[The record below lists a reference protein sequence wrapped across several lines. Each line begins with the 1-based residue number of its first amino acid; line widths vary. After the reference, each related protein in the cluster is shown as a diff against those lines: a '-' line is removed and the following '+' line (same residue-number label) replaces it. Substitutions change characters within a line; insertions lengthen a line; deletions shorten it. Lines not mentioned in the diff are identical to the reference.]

1 MRFDQFVHKYTKG
14 VFAFIIVV
22 MVVPLVLWGYMG
34 GGPTDQTDEPAGT
47 VQSRVRGTVTVMQG
61 EFLQQRYRAVPAWWW
76 KKWNDRMTMM
86 MAMRFG
92 KNPDPPKEEEVEKQA
107 WDNIVLLQD
116 AREMGF
122 TATKQEADILARR
135 VYHHFTNSWEVD
147 LSILEKIARDLF
159 HTTQEIFDAWTLDQV
174 VMDKLLETV
183 SEAEFAD
190 YDRVYDRVLRQDQY
204 ARVWYASFDPKD
216 FEREKRP
223 PTPDEIL
230 RHYDQNKAK
239 FRTPEKARVSYLMAD
254 FEALKKKV
262 PEPTE
267 DEIRKYYQ
275 DNPGQFEE
283 EHKHGPGEEH
293 KEDEKRQVKP
303 LDHVRT
309 DVVSR
314 IKQRAAEKEA
324 DQIMDKVNVDLGAAA
339 AANKGKYPENIL
351 ETLKEKF
358 GKEGAELVFSNTAAF
373 DRKQLEEIEKEVG
386 TNSGLAQWAFDA
398 TVKEGEIGQKAKTSK
413 GVCLFRLDGRKAGGD
428 LGVTEAARTAIVK
441 DLQKEQVKKKTQAK
455 ASAVVQ
461 DISAKGIAAAR
472 AERALEWRVTRYFK
486 TQGGDTGIEDRGL
499 SFAVSQQVSSGKVKP
514 GQATVVQGSSV
525 GRDLAEWAYVVYLED
540 LAGGPPQE
548 SEEQLVSVRE
558 SENRATR
565 DRYRDEY
572 VEAAVRQANV
582 NPVKNSG
589 PTKPKSE

>member
-1 MRFDQFVHKYTKG
+1 MRFDQFVHKYTRG
-14 VFAFIIVV
+14 VFIFIVIV

-34 GGPTDQTDEPAGT
+34 GGPEEGKDELAGT
-47 VQSRVRGTVTVMQG
+47 IESRVFGKIEIGAATLR
-61 EFLQQRYRAVPAWWW
+61 QQQLRAVPAWWW
-76 KKWNDRMTMM
+76 NKWNDRMTML
-86 MAMRFG
+86 MAMRMG
-92 KNPDPPKEEEVEKQA
+92 RNPEPPKEEEIERQA
-107 WDNIVLLQD
+107 WHNIVLLQE
-116 AREMGF
+116 AKELGL
-122 TATKQEADILARR
+122 TASEQEAKLLLRN
-135 VYHHFTNSWEVD
+135 VYHHFTNQWNVD
-147 LSILEKIARDLF
+147 EDTLEKIARDLL
-159 HTTQEIFDAWTLDQV
+159 HSTMSVLDAWALDQV
-174 VMDKLLETV
+174 RIDKLLETV
-183 SEAEFAD
+183 SDAEFAE
-190 YDRVYDRVLRQDQY
+190 YDRVYERVLRQDQH
-204 ARVWYASFDPKD
+204 ARAWYASFDPKD
-216 FEREKRP
+216 SSRETRP

-230 RHYDQNKAK
+230 RHYEQNKAK

-267 DEIRKYYQ
+267 DEIKKYHQ
-275 DNPGQFEE
+275 DNQSQFEE

-303 LDHVRT
+303 LDQVRT

-324 DQIMDKVNVDLGAAA
+324 DQIMDKVNIDLGAAA

-373 DRKQLEEIEKEVG
+373 DRKQLEEVEKEVG

-461 DISAKGIAAAR
+461 DIAAKGIAAAR

-525 GRDLAEWAYVVYLED
+525 GRDVAEWAYVIYLED
-540 LAGGPPQE
+540 IAGGPPQE
-548 SEEQLVSVRE
+548 SEEQFRSVRE

-572 VEAAVRQANV
+572 VEAAVRGANV
-582 NPVKNSG
+582 NPVKKSG